1 MYFYFQV
8 IYVLFH
14 LCLSFTCK
22 VVRDGS
28 VEERARLTAPWP
40 LFVAE
45 SMITGAGEGVWTS
58 AALPRGLVFGPYEG
72 QILRLKRNSKAADS
86 GYAWHVSFHPWI

>member
-1 MYFYFQV
+1 MN
-8 IYVLFH
+8 
-14 LCLSFTCK
+14 K

-40 LFVAE
+40 LHVAA
-45 SMITGAGEGVWTS
+45 SHIPGAGEGVWTS

-72 QILRLKRNSKAADS
+72 QIVRVKKNSRAADS
-86 GYAWHVSFHPWI
+86 GYAWQVSLSIYI